1 MRAPMR
7 LQREF
12 IADLKKANLAKNRVF

>member
-1 MRAPMR
+1 MR